1 MHWRRKWQPTPVF
14 LPGESK
20 GGGAWSAA
28 IYGVKQNWTRLKQL
42 SSSTSSKEVKDLYSE
57 QYRKLM
63 KEFEDSIMKQK
74 DIQSSWNG
82 RIHIFLNVHTTHII
96 Y

>member
-1 MHWRRKWQPTPVF
+1 M
-14 LPGESK
+14 
-20 GGGAWSAA
+20 
-28 IYGVKQNWTRLKQL
+28 KQQQQKQQ
-42 SSSTSSKEVKDLYSE
+42 KEFPKEMKVLYSE